1 MKNGKDNRKTKESS
15 QVLVQ
20 NEKKANKAVAKVMR
34 ITFLLYTLVF
44 LLNVLGVFVIEMKIM
59 VTAYLLATVFLW
71 VPTLL
76 VNVMKLEEAWVKYV
90 ITVAAVCFVTVSVI
104 TLTYHVVVLYIY
116 AVAIASLYFSRKLNI
131 MATVLSVIGVS
142 AGQWLAFVLNTLPD
156 KNLPTLYKLF
166 VFGIVPRALVLVAL
180 AAIFT
185 MLCRRTAEM
194 LSNLLGAEEQEK
206 LMADMKQMQEQ
217 SGRTSEYLLSMVRDL
232 SGISETS
239 AAANEQISRET
250 KQVLQSFSDN
260 TAEIERMNRKTQE
273 INAQLIALDERNRQ
287 ITGLAGQIND
297 QAKDNQEKMDSAVRS
312 MEQINDSTDECRG
325 VIARLGE
332 ESKEILS
339 IVQLIKSISGRTN
352 ILALN
357 ASIEAARAGEAGKGF
372 TVVAHEIQKLSDQTG
387 GAVENIG
394 KIVNEVVSSTETAV
408 AVMDQSVQ
416 LARNGM
422 QDIRNVQGST
432 EKITLS
438 NKELSEQMAEV
449 EKTTEAVRS
458 RSCDIAEGM
467 RQVNDSTKENCSTV
481 EQVAS
486 ATQENRVGIEEI
498 ERMVLK
504 VKELAENLHESTRLI
519 V

>member
-15 QVLVQ
+15 EVLVQ

-44 LLNVLGVFVIEMKIM
+44 LLNVIGVFVIDMKIM

-217 SGRTSEYLLSMVRDL
+217 SSRTSEYLLSMVRAL

-297 QAKDNQEKMDSAVRS
+297 QAKDNQDKMDSAVRS

-339 IVQLIKSISGRTN
+339 IVQLIKNISGRTN

-372 TVVAHEIQKLSDQTG
+372 TVVAHEIQKLSDQTR

-416 LARNGM
+416 LTRNGM

-467 RQVNDSTKENCSTV
+467 RQVNGSTKENCSAV

-486 ATQENRVGIEEI
+486 ATQENRAGIEEI

>member
-1 MKNGKDNRKTKESS
+1 
-15 QVLVQ
+15 
-20 NEKKANKAVAKVMR
+20 
-34 ITFLLYTLVF
+34 
-44 LLNVLGVFVIEMKIM
+44 
-59 VTAYLLATVFLW
+59 
-71 VPTLL
+71 
-76 VNVMKLEEAWVKYV
+76 
-90 ITVAAVCFVTVSVI
+90 
-104 TLTYHVVVLYIY
+104 
-116 AVAIASLYFSRKLNI
+116 
-131 MATVLSVIGVS
+131 
-142 AGQWLAFVLNTLPD
+142 
-156 KNLPTLYKLF
+156 
-166 VFGIVPRALVLVAL
+166 
-180 AAIFT
+180 
-185 MLCRRTAEM
+185 
-194 LSNLLGAEEQEK
+194 
-206 LMADMKQMQEQ
+206 
-217 SGRTSEYLLSMVRDL
+217 MVRDL

>member
-15 QVLVQ
+15 EVLVQ

-44 LLNVLGVFVIEMKIM
+44 LLNVIGVFVIDMKIM

-194 LSNLLGAEEQEK
+194 LSNLLGAEEQER

-217 SGRTSEYLLSMVRDL
+217 SSRTSEYLLSMVRDL

-260 TAEIERMNRKTQE
+260 TAEIERMNKKTQE

-287 ITGLAGQIND
+287 ITGLAEQISD
-297 QAKDNQEKMDSAVRS
+297 QAKDNQDKMDSAARS

-339 IVQLIKSISGRTN
+339 IVQLIKNISGRTN

-372 TVVAHEIQKLSDQTG
+372 TVVAHEIQKLSDQTR

-408 AVMDQSVQ
+408 VVMDQSVQ
-416 LARNGM
+416 LTRNGM

-467 RQVNDSTKENCSTV
+467 KQVNDSTKENCSAV
-481 EQVAS
+481 EQVAA
-486 ATQENRVGIEEI
+486 ATQENRAGIEEI